1 MSSIVE
7 RARELRSQIETIA
20 QTMDEEEAANYA
32 ELFPVWDA
40 TKTYTSG
47 QKVRYGDTL
56 YTVLQDHDA
65 QESWTP
71 DAASSLFAE
80 VLPGQDGTEIGEW
93 VQPDSTNPYSTG
105 DQVTYNGKTYEST
118 IDGNAWSPDAY
129 PAGWKEV

>member
-1 MSSIVE
+1 MSIVE

-20 QTMDEEEAANYA
+20 QTMDDEEATNYA
-32 ELFPVWDA
+32 ELFPQWDEN
-40 TKTYTSG
+40 TTYSTG

-71 DAASSLFAE
+71 DAAPSLFSQ
-80 VLPGQDGTEIGEW
+80 VLPGQSGTEIGAW
-93 VQPDSTNPYSTG
+93 TQPDSTNPYSIG

-118 IDGNAWSPDAY
+118 IDGNVWSPDAY